1 MVPST
6 DDRSILYLQGLR
18 RLRAGDPRAA
28 GALLTRCLDG
38 NPTHQGAR
46 RNLIRALLA
55 SAEYERVLAQ
65 ADIALEATPDNAE
78 LQFARGTALNGLG
91 RPHEA
96 RDALTRA
103 TTLDPSHAAARL
115 NLGNAC
121 VDQ

>member
-6 DDRSILYLQGLR
+6 DDSSTLYVQGLR

-28 GALLTRCLDG
+28 GALLTHCLDV

-46 RNLIRALLA
+46 RNLIRALLH
-55 SAEYERVLAQ
+55 
-65 ADIALEATPDNAE
+65 
-78 LQFARGTALNGLG
+78 FARGTALNGLG

-121 VDQ
+121 VDQDDLAAAEVQYRAALAC